1 VPKAVKRPPNGCQA
15 KRCYGLASVQRKVL
29 TLGGL
34 PSCAPYRLGQ
44 AIEQGRREESGPPG

>member
-29 TLGGL
+29 TLSGL